1 MPPLPT
7 PGAVL
12 RVEFLMGI
20 NASIEA
26 GSRFFLS
33 YSGGP
38 PNSTDLNT
46 LATDIADSWESTVA
60 SQVSTTES
68 LHGVTVTD
76 LSSDTGA
83 LGVWTGTKA
92 GAYSGGTPL
101 TASVCAV
108 VNHQTGV
115 RYRGGHPRTYLRCGV
130 IDSEVLNGTNEW
142 TSTFQASVT
151 SVWEAWIAAI
161 LAVSTLSITLTNI
174 VNVSWYQGVDTS
186 TPPWRGPGYKYP
198 PKLRTTPRVETITGS
213 SCALKLGSQR
223 RRLNT

>member
-1 MPPLPT
+1 
-7 PGAVL
+7 
-12 RVEFLMGI
+12 MGI
-20 NASIEA
+20 DASIEA

-46 LATDIADSWESTVA
+46 LATDVKNSWNTTVGP
-60 SQVSTTES
+60 QVSTAEA
-68 LHGVTVTD
+68 LHGVTITD

-83 LGVWTGTKA
+83 VGVWEGTES
-92 GAYSGGTPL
+92 GTYSGGSQL

-108 VNHQTGV
+108 INHQTGV

-130 IDSEVLNGTNEW
+130 FDTDVVNGTNEW
-142 TSTFQASVT
+142 TSTFQGTIT
-151 SVWEAWIAAI
+151 SAWQAWIAAI
-161 LAVSTLSITLTNI
+161 LAVSTISITLTNI

-198 PKLRTTPRVETITGS
+198 PKLRTTPRVETINGS